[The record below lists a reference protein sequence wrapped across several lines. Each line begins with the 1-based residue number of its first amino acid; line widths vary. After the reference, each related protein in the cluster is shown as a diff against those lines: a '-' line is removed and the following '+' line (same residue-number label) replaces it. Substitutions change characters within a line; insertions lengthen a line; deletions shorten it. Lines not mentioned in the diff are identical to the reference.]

1 METGARD
8 SRVIFA
14 RYADGMDHALA
25 RHVFWLYNGAMLAL
39 AMIYPVYA
47 GALDNFF

>member
-8 SRVIFA
+8 SRVTFA
-14 RYADGMDHALA
+14 RYSGGMDHALA

-39 AMIYPVYA
+39 ALIYPVYA
-47 GALDNFF
+47 AALDTFF